1 MPGRLKAWLRIIAN
15 VACIP
20 NLKSHECFILCI
32 KYYFVTYIEYNFV
45 QLLFSL
51 IFLFAELL
59 GDILKQKPSETDGVE
74 SVIVVDGVPQ
84 VEPERLEK
92 LQSVI
97 SKVLG
102 KFGTIVNQYYPKNEN
117 GYTKGCVLMTYIL
130 SLYLRNYSNVIVL
143 TIYFSFQVHI
153 SRI

>member
-1 MPGRLKAWLRIIAN
+1 M
-15 VACIP
+15 
-20 NLKSHECFILCI
+20 
-32 KYYFVTYIEYNFV
+32 
-45 QLLFSL
+45 
-51 IFLFAELL
+51 
-59 GDILKQKPSETDGVE
+59 E

-117 GYTKGCVLMTYIL
+117 GYTKGCV
-130 SLYLRNYSNVIVL
+130 SLIHAISLFRDVI
-143 TIYFSFQVHI
+143 Y
-153 SRI
+153 

>member
-1 MPGRLKAWLRIIAN
+1 MPERLKAWLRIIAN
-15 VACIP
+15 VACMP
-20 NLKSHECFILCI
+20 NLKSHECFILYI

-45 QLLFSL
+45 QLLFNL

-130 SLYLRNYSNVIVL
+130 SLRNYSNVIVL